1 MLEPCDR
8 VVLSGDV
15 RRDADTLVDEVRGVR
30 YPLNVTA
37 GVLLDGGA
45 APLEVLSASIASR
58 WAIPL
63 AQAQRDVLRFAWELN
78 RHGLANVVPGRS
90 RRCRTRSWVGLAL
103 RLLPC
108 GRLPAP
114 IVKRRPLDTSTVLCA
129 TASAAGA
136 LARSAAVVALAAS
149 TLLILVGALAGGAQ
163 VLAAIAVGGATGAS
177 LLLHEAG
184 HAVALRGRPAA
195 LLLVRG
201 RASVL
206 HGPLGSH
213 RTVGVAVAGPA
224 APVLAG
230 VVLAAVAVAIGAPLL
245 ALAACPAVGHALSA
259 TVAARDGRRAC
270 GLPARGSA
278 TGRLG

>member
-8 VVLSGDV
+8 VVLSVDV
-15 RRDADTLVDEVRGVR
+15 RRDADALVDDVRGVR
-30 YPLNVTA
+30 YPLNATA
-37 GVLLDGGA
+37 GVLLDSVA
-45 APLEVLSASIASR
+45 EPLEVLSASIAAR

-63 AQAQRDVLRFAWELN
+63 SQARRDVLGFAWELN

-90 RRCRTRSWVGLAL
+90 RRRRARSWAGLAL

-108 GRLPAP
+108 ARLPAP
-114 IVKRRPLDTSTVLCA
+114 IVRRRPLDTSTVWRA
-129 TASAAGA
+129 TATAVGA
-136 LARSAAVVALAAS
+136 LVRPAAAVALAAA
-149 TLLILVGALAGGAQ
+149 TLLLLVGAFAGGAQ

-177 LLLHEAG
+177 LLLHEVG
-184 HAVALRGRPAA
+184 HAAALRGVPAA

-206 HGPLGSH
+206 HGPLGCY

-224 APVLAG
+224 APVLCG
-230 VVLAAVAVAIGAPLL
+230 VVLAAVAIHIGAPLA

-270 GLPARGSA
+270 GLPTRGFA
-278 TGRLG
+278 AGEAG